1 MLQVSDI
8 LMSIQVQFLTSIHT
22 HTHLSCMP
30 RLLHSS
36 KVHHSCLP
44 VMSMCV
50 QPKALDYSDELF
62 ESADTNKDNKLT
74 LAELRDLMNQASK
87 RYSHLEEHA
96 RFLDA

>member
-1 MLQVSDI
+1 MLHDQTVVPI
-8 LMSIQVQFLTSIHT
+8 LSACSAKHAKRIV
-22 HTHLSCMP
+22 
-30 RLLHSS
+30 
-36 KVHHSCLP
+36 
-44 VMSMCV
+44 CV

-74 LAELRDLMNQASK
+74 LAELRALMNQASK

>member
-1 MLQVSDI
+1 MRSIMLHDQTVVPI
-8 LMSIQVQFLTSIHT
+8 LPACSAKHAKRIV
-22 HTHLSCMP
+22 
-30 RLLHSS
+30 
-36 KVHHSCLP
+36 
-44 VMSMCV
+44 CV

-74 LAELRDLMNQASK
+74 LAELRALMNQASK

>member
-1 MLQVSDI
+1 M
-8 LMSIQVQFLTSIHT
+8 
-22 HTHLSCMP
+22 C
-30 RLLHSS
+30 
-36 KVHHSCLP
+36 VH
-44 VMSMCV
+44 V

-62 ESADTNKDNKLT
+62 ESADTNKDDKLT